1 MKDKSEKESLLT
13 RKVVSVWE
21 KLTPDQ
27 LQQVMTYGEGYK
39 TFLDTAKTE
48 REAVDYLREQAVR
61 SGFVRLEDLLEHGRS
76 IKPGDKVYVINRGKG
91 IIMAVMGEEPLE
103 KGLNII
109 GSHVDS
115 PRLDLKPSPL
125 YQAEKLA
132 WLKTHYYGGI
142 KKYHWLT
149 LPLAL
154 HGVVFTAKGEKVTIV
169 IGEKD
174 TDPVFTVPDLLP
186 HLAKEQMEKKL
197 REAVSGE
204 GLNLLVGSIPVKD
217 ENVKERVKEY
227 ILEYL
232 HKEYG
237 IVEEDF
243 LTAELEAVPAGRAR
257 DVGLDRS
264 LVGGY
269 GQDDR
274 VCAYASWTA
283 IKEVTAPVHTAMAVF
298 VDKEETGSA
307 GNTGMKSTF
316 LENTVAELTNLTS
329 PTYSELLVR
338 RALNNSRA
346 LSADVNA
353 ALDPNYEGVLEKSN
367 AGSLGHGVVITKY
380 TGSGGK
386 SSTSDAN
393 GEYINWVR
401 RLYNS
406 RDITWQTAEL
416 GAVDKGGGGTIA
428 QFMAVYGM
436 EVVDCGVG
444 LLSMHSPFEVSS
456 KADLM
461 MMHLAYQAFLEQ

>member
-1 MKDKSEKESLLT
+1 MKSKSEKESKLT
-13 RKVVSVWE
+13 RKMVSAWE
-21 KLTPDQ
+21 KLTPEQ
-27 LQQVMTYGEGYK
+27 VQEVMTYGEGYK
-39 TFLDTAKTE
+39 AFLDKAKTE

-61 SGFVRLEDLLEHGRS
+61 AGFIRLEDLVDHGRKL
-76 IKPGDKVYVINRGKG
+76 KPGDRVFVINRGKG
-91 IIMAVMGEEPLE
+91 MIMAVIGHQPLE

-109 GSHVDS
+109 GSHLDS
-115 PRLDLKPSPL
+115 PRLDLKPNPL
-125 YQAEKLA
+125 YEAEKLA

-154 HGVVFTAKGEKVTIV
+154 HGVVFTTKGETVKIV
-169 IGEKD
+169 IGDQD

-186 HLAKEQMEKKL
+186 HLAKDQMEKKL

-217 ENVKERVKEY
+217 ENVKERVKEAV
-227 ILEYL
+227 LEYL
-232 HKEYG
+232 HREYG
-237 IVEEDF
+237 ILEEDF
-243 LTAELEAVPAGRAR
+243 QTAELEAVPAGRSR

-283 IKEVTAPVHTAMAVF
+283 IKEVTAPVQTALAVF

-316 LENTVAELTNLTS
+316 LENTVAELVNLTAPS
-329 PTYSELLVR
+329 YNELLVR

-367 AGSLGHGVVITKY
+367 AASLGNGVVITKY

-393 GEYINWVR
+393 AEYVNWVR
-401 RLYNS
+401 RLFNS

-428 QFMAVYGM
+428 QFMAFYGM

-456 KADLM
+456 KADLI
-461 MMHLAYQAFLEQ
+461 MMHRAYQAFLEQ